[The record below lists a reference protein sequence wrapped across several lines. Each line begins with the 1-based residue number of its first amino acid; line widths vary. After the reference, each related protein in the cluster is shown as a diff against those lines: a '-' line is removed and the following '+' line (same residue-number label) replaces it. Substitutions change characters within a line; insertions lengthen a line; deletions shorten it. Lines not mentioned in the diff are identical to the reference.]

1 MIDPSLI
8 LLVIGFL
15 VLVSILASRVSD
27 RAGVPT
33 LIVFLCIGMLAG
45 SDGPGGIA
53 FNNTQAANLIGTVA
67 LAFILFAGGLDT
79 HWGAV
84 RPVLGRGILLATAGV
99 VITAG
104 LVGLFLWK
112 VLGFEPLTGLLI
124 GSIVSSTDAAAV
136 FAIMRRRGVSL
147 KGHLKPLLEL
157 ESGSNDPMA
166 IFLTAGVTRLLM
178 EPDFEWMSLLPAL
191 AWNML
196 GGMALGLLAGKLAAL
211 LFNRIRLGYEGL
223 YPVLSI
229 SIVLLTFGITQFI
242 QCNGYLAVY
251 LCGIMLNA
259 SRFNYHLYV
268 AKFHDGLAWLMQI
281 GLFLVLGLL
290 VNPSQLPRIALT
302 AAPIVLFLMA
312 VARPIAV
319 ALGLVASSF
328 SWRERALAAWTGLRG
343 AVPIVLA
350 TFPLM
355 AGFSQSDMVF
365 NIVFFIVLTSVLAQ
379 GTFLMPV
386 ARWLKVDKPLP
397 PLPRYTLQIQREG
410 RAQGE
415 TRELEIL
422 PSMAAVGR
430 TLADLDIPPG
440 VLILLIGRGDG
451 FVVPR
456 GQTRIEPYDTLLMMG
471 DSDALR
477 DAGDAILSPR
487 PKVRQRAP
495 QGDPLE
501 MLPEN
506 TDEKFLSQH
515 VVVAGYGRIG
525 RRIYDKLK
533 ARNVPLVVL
542 DQDRELIQEL
552 RQDRCAA
559 VAGDASTAMALAQA
573 HVARA
578 AMLVVA
584 TPDALKVAE
593 LALQARQ
600 LNPNI
605 EIVICAKT
613 EMEAKVLEHE
623 KAGTIFL
630 SEEALAGSVVQFVSK
645 RLRS

>member
-196 GGMALGLLAGKLAAL
+196 GGMVLGLLAGKLAAL

-229 SIVLLTFGITQFI
+229 SIVLLTFGMTQFI
-242 QCNGYLAVY
+242 KCNGYLAVY

-319 ALGLVASSF
+319 ALGLAASSF

-379 GTFLMPV
+379 GTFLMPM

-410 RAQGE
+410 QAQGE

-542 DQDRELIQEL
+542 DQDRELIREL

>member
-1 MIDPSLI
+1 
-8 LLVIGFL
+8 
-15 VLVSILASRVSD
+15 
-27 RAGVPT
+27 
-33 LIVFLCIGMLAG
+33 
-45 SDGPGGIA
+45 
-53 FNNTQAANLIGTVA
+53 
-67 LAFILFAGGLDT
+67 
-79 HWGAV
+79 
-84 RPVLGRGILLATAGV
+84 
-99 VITAG
+99 
-104 LVGLFLWK
+104 
-112 VLGFEPLTGLLI
+112 
-124 GSIVSSTDAAAV
+124 
-136 FAIMRRRGVSL
+136 MRRRGVSL

-229 SIVLLTFGITQFI
+229 SIVLLTFGMTQFI

-302 AAPIVLFLMA
+302 TAPIVLFLMA